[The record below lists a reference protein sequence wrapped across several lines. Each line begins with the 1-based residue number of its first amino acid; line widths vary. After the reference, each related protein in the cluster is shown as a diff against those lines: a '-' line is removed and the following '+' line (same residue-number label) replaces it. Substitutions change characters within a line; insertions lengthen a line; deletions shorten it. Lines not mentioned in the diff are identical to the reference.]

1 MDKGTREVKSWLTR
15 ESLKRLEVMQLN
27 EMHEL
32 DFTETDTRDDNCF
45 TVAEDETPEFL
56 MYKLNKGYFGA

>member
-1 MDKGTREVKSWLTR
+1 
-15 ESLKRLEVMQLN
+15 MQLN

-56 MYKLNKGYFGA
+56 MYKLKKGYFGA